1 MYFEWKETTPNII
14 NFHSRYILCLIK
26 SSSVKTIKNTQL
38 NSVFQSTYYKAIE
51 ITHNTNILMNK
62 NRKKYYSV
70 LLSQTT
76 WLIQYFIFTLVEKYV
91 FGLFTKPHTTIDYKK
106 FPNRK
111 NCSNNSDVLPLAFLI
126 FSASYRPLLSF

>member
-14 NFHSRYILCLIK
+14 NFHSRDILCLIK

-62 NRKKYYSV
+62 NRKNTIQFYYHR
-70 LLSQTT
+70 L
-76 WLIQYFIFTLVEKYV
+76 
-91 FGLFTKPHTTIDYKK
+91 HD
-106 FPNRK
+106 
-111 NCSNNSDVLPLAFLI
+111 
-126 FSASYRPLLSF
+126 

>member
-14 NFHSRYILCLIK
+14 NFYSRDILCLIK

-111 NCSNNSDVLPLAFLI
+111 NCSNNSDVI
-126 FSASYRPLLSF
+126 WTFSASYRPLLSF